1 MPYRQTTMTQA
12 YSTPPRSVSYA
23 ASGGGSD
30 YGEPTS
36 NEENIGDQTY
46 VPPGWQ
52 TFRDERNQQ
61 VFFNRSTGQMEYSL
75 DDLFKKPR
83 SSKEKRNAATSSTTA
98 GGYIY
103 QSAPSSRRIRSAPS
117 RPSPDVHDAS
127 RPRPDD
133 APRSSSVVTPR
144 TQDGNSTSTS
154 RRVPGV
160 VDLVSSEGGAA
171 GTDSDEETFLD
182 DSNLPRTED
191 FDFRQHRGSDG
202 GRDDDESD
210 CESEILV

>member
-1 MPYRQTTMTQA
+1 MTQQA
-12 YSTPPRSVSYA
+12 YSTPPRSFSYV

-30 YGEPTS
+30 YGEQTS
-36 NEENIGDQTY
+36 KEENIDQTS

-61 VFFNRSTGQMEYSL
+61 VFFNKSTGQMEYSL

-83 SSKEKRNAATSSTTA
+83 SSKEKRNPATSSTTA
-98 GGYIY
+98 TTSAGDYIY
-103 QSAPSSRRIRSAPS
+103 QSAPSSRTRSAPS
-117 RPSPDVHDAS
+117 RPSPDLHAS
-127 RPRPDD
+127 CPDH
-133 APRSSSVVTPR
+133 AAQSSSVVTPSR
-144 TQDGNSTSTS
+144 DENSTSTT

-160 VDLVSSEGGAA
+160 VDLVSSEGGE
-171 GTDSDEETFLD
+171 GTDSDEETVLD

-191 FDFRQHRGSDG
+191 FEFRQHRGSDG

-210 CESEILV
+210 CESEVLF